1 MIEKL
6 KALALQKLQEKMAGN
21 SLNPDATNEAASE
34 GVSALFESIQGGDL
48 SQITALFGGAEGAD
62 SNNLMSNLQGKL
74 GEILQQKGMSAEEA
88 QNESQNTA
96 ADLVSGLKEKFQSSE
111 AADSD
116 FDLSQITG
124 LLGGLGGG
132 GSILDKAKSAGNILN
147 AAKNMFGK

>member
-21 SLNPDATNEAASE
+21 SLNADATNEAANE
-34 GVSALFESIQGGDL
+34 GVSALFESIKGGDL
-48 SQITALFGGAEGAD
+48 SQITALFSGAEGEGG
-62 SNNLMSNLQGKL
+62 SNLMSNLQGKL
-74 GEILQQKGMSAEEA
+74 GEIMQQKGMNAEEA
-88 QNESQNTA
+88 QSEAKNTA
-96 ADLVSGLKEKFQSSE
+96 SDLVSGLKEKFQSNE

-124 LLGGLGGG
+124 LLGGLGGS
-132 GSILDKAKSAGNILN
+132 GSILDKAKSAGSILN